1 MLRKNKR
8 DNHQGEM
15 MKNDVENMIKR
26 FDIESKE
33 KWNEIQVD
41 ILLNGDY

>member
-1 MLRKNKR
+1 
-8 DNHQGEM
+8 M

>member
-1 MLRKNKR
+1 
-8 DNHQGEM
+8 